1 MLYEDGHEC
10 YECWEFSFHDA
21 DVFVPSHEDV
31 VAVVGGAEN
40 PVSPV
45 VKPSFSAVVSEKNV
59 SNVAVLV
66 QDENALP
73 NHPLTA
79 FFTPQVR
86 FPAADVFRAFRE
98 SNVNSSDVSCLQR
111 TSNGQ
116 VVVTFRRAEC
126 KEQFL
131 RKSVLN
137 VSGMYALQDVDRP
150 LTYLQIFDAPH
161 ELPDP
166 AIIQRLSRYCDVIHH
181 RRGFFTEPGWEHVH
195 NGVRHY
201 RVRIKSPIP
210 SFLRFDRYYVQFRYV
225 GQPRTCRLCG
235 QTNHLASACHTI
247 ICFNC
252 EKTGHLASDC
262 PCPTFCN
269 ICKSPTHCARSCPL
283 SWSRV
288 VDVPASTSES
298 SPMNFENTD
307 TTENTQTENSEI
319 TGPTENTDTPAS
331 DNSENSISD
340 KTTSDL
346 LVDLPPPNLT
356 PASDAVDLDN
366 SEQDYMDQ
374 DSSDSTL
381 LDETYSSATEEQTMD
396 LFSDTP
402 PSRPSANGR
411 KPTKI
416 SQAFIPHWKPTA
428 PKLVTG
434 KPSREYS
441 PDSDDSPTAKK
452 PNTGRTNKHKHGK
465 KKN

>member
-1 MLYEDGHEC
+1 MATSATNAGNI
-10 YECWEFSFHDA
+10 SSHDA
-21 DVFVPSHEDV
+21 DVCVPSHEDV

-45 VKPSFSAVVSEKNV
+45 VKPSFSAVLSEKNV
-59 SNVAVLV
+59 SNVTVPV

-73 NHPLTA
+73 NRPLTA

-86 FPAADVFRAFRE
+86 LPAADVFRAFRE

-116 VVVTFRRAEC
+116 VVITFRRAEC

-131 RKSVLN
+131 RRSVLN
-137 VSGMYALQDVDRP
+137 VSGTPYALQDVDRP

-235 QTNHLASACHTI
+235 QNSHLASACHTI
-247 ICFNC
+247 LCFNC

-262 PCPTFCN
+262 PCPTYCN
-269 ICKSPTHCARSCPL
+269 ICKSPTHRARSCPL
-283 SWSRV
+283 SWSRI
-288 VDVPASTSES
+288 VDLPASSES
-298 SPMNFENTD
+298 LPMNVENTD
-307 TTENTQTENSEI
+307 TTENSQTENSEI
-319 TGPTENTDTPAS
+319 TDPTANTDTPAS
-331 DNSENSISD
+331 DNSANSITD

-346 LVDLPPPNLT
+346 LVDLPPTNLT
-356 PASDAVDLDN
+356 PASDAVDLDDSAQEN
-366 SEQDYMDQ
+366 MDQ
-374 DSSDSTL
+374 DSGDSTL
-381 LDETYSSATEEQTMD
+381 LDETYSSATEEQTME

-402 PSRPSANGR
+402 LSRPSANGR
-411 KPTKI
+411 KPVKI
-416 SQAFIPHWKPTA
+416 SQDFIPPRKPTA

-434 KPSREYS
+434 KPSREHS
-441 PDSDDSPTAKK
+441 PDPDDCPAPKK
-452 PNTGRTNKHKHGK
+452 PNTGRTNKHKHDLL
-465 KKN
+465 

>member
-1 MLYEDGHEC
+1 MATSATNAGNI
-10 YECWEFSFHDA
+10 SSHDA
-21 DVFVPSHEDV
+21 DVCVPSHEDV

-45 VKPSFSAVVSEKNV
+45 VKPSFSAVLSEKNV
-59 SNVAVLV
+59 SNVTVPV

-73 NHPLTA
+73 NRPLTA

-86 FPAADVFRAFRE
+86 LPAADVFRAFRE

-116 VVVTFRRAEC
+116 VVITFRRAEC

-131 RKSVLN
+131 RSVLN
-137 VSGMYALQDVDRP
+137 VSGTPYALQDVDRP

-166 AIIQRLSRYCDVIHH
+166 AIVQRLSRYCDVIHH
-181 RRGFFTEPGWEHVH
+181 PRGFFTEPGWEHVH

-235 QTNHLASACHTI
+235 QNNHLASACHTI

-262 PCPTFCN
+262 PCPTYCN
-269 ICKSPTHCARSCPL
+269 ICKSPTHRARSCPL
-283 SWSRV
+283 SWSRI
-288 VDVPASTSES
+288 VDLPASSES
-298 SPMNFENTD
+298 LPMNVENTD
-307 TTENTQTENSEI
+307 TTENSQTENSEI
-319 TGPTENTDTPAS
+319 TDPTANTDTPAS
-331 DNSENSISD
+331 DNSANSITD

-346 LVDLPPPNLT
+346 LVDLPPTNLT
-356 PASDAVDLDN
+356 PASDAVDLDDSAQEN
-366 SEQDYMDQ
+366 MDQ

-381 LDETYSSATEEQTMD
+381 LDETYSSATEEQTME

-402 PSRPSANGR
+402 LSRPSANGR
-411 KPTKI
+411 KPAKI
-416 SQAFIPHWKPTA
+416 SQDFIPPRKPTA

-434 KPSREYS
+434 KPSREHS
-441 PDSDDSPTAKK
+441 PDSDDCPAPKK
-452 PNTGRTNKHKHGK
+452 PNTGRTNKHKHDLL
-465 KKN
+465 

>member
-1 MLYEDGHEC
+1 MNVGNVSSL
-10 YECWEFSFHDA
+10 DA
-21 DVFVPSHEDV
+21 VGSESSSKNV
-31 VAVVGGAEN
+31 VCEVLGAET
-40 PVSPV
+40 PVSVVPV
-45 VKPSFSAVVSEKNV
+45 VSKPSFSAVVAEQNV
-59 SNVAVLV
+59 SAEVPAVH
-66 QDENALP
+66 DENALP
-73 NHPLTA
+73 NRPLTA

-86 FPAADVFRAFRE
+86 LPASDVFRAFRE

-126 KEQFL
+126 KELFL

-137 VSGMYALQDVDRP
+137 VAGQPCALQDVDRP

-210 SFLRFDRYYVQFRYV
+210 SFLRFDRYYVNFRYI

-262 PCPTFCN
+262 PCPIYCN
-269 ICKSPTHCARSCPL
+269 ICKSPNHRARSCPL
-283 SWSRV
+283 SWSRI
-288 VDVPASTSES
+288 VDLPASPSTSTNANIADMENSES
-298 SPMNFENTD
+298 TNASTAHTDSGTPANTA
-307 TTENTQTENSEI
+307 TELTANTEPEITENTASA
-319 TGPTENTDTPAS
+319 AS
-331 DNSENSISD
+331 DDESI
-340 KTTSDL
+340 TETPSDL
-346 LVDLPPPNLT
+346 PDVPSTNDH
-356 PASDAVDLDN
+356 DM
-366 SEQDYMDQ
+366 EQD
-374 DSSDSTL
+374 SDSTL
-381 LDETYSSATEEQTMD
+381 QDESYSSAPEEQT
-396 LFSDTP
+396 LEVFSDTP
-402 PSRPSANGR
+402 ISRPSANGR
-411 KPTKI
+411 KPAKLPHT
-416 SQAFIPHWKPTA
+416 FIPPRQPTA
-428 PKLVTG
+428 LKLVTG
-434 KPSREYS
+434 KPTREHS
-441 PDSDDSPTAKK
+441 PDSDDSPAPKK

>member
-1 MLYEDGHEC
+1 MASNATNAG
-10 YECWEFSFHDA
+10 SSSSHDA
-21 DVFVPSHEDV
+21 VVFENSPEDV
-31 VAVVGGAEN
+31 VAVVCGAEN
-40 PVSPV
+40 PVSTVP
-45 VKPSFSAVVSEKNV
+45 KPSFSAVVSEKNV
-59 SNVAVLV
+59 SNVAVPV

-73 NHPLTA
+73 NRPLTA

-86 FPAADVFRAFRE
+86 LPAADVFRAFRE

-126 KEQFL
+126 KEHFL

-137 VSGMYALQDVDRP
+137 VSGTPYALQDVDRP

-235 QTNHLASACHTI
+235 QNNHLASACHTI

-262 PCPTFCN
+262 PCPTYCN
-269 ICKSPTHCARSCPL
+269 ICKSPTHRARSCPL
-283 SWSRV
+283 SWSRI
-288 VDVPASTSES
+288 VDFPASTSDS
-298 SPMNFENTD
+298 SPMNV
-307 TTENTQTENSEI
+307 ENSDITANTETDEN
-319 TGPTENTDTPAS
+319 TGPTENLDTPAT
-331 DNSENSISD
+331 DNSEKSITD
-340 KTTSDL
+340 HATSDL
-346 LVDLPPPNLT
+346 LVDLPPEELT
-356 PASDAVDLDN
+356 PASDTVDLDN
-366 SEQDYMDQ
+366 SELDNMDQ

-381 LDETYSSATEEQTMD
+381 LDETYSSATEEQTME
-396 LFSDTP
+396 LFPETP

-411 KPTKI
+411 KPAKI
-416 SQAFIPHWKPTA
+416 SQGFIPPRKPTA

-434 KPSREYS
+434 KPTREHS
-441 PDSDDSPTAKK
+441 PDSDECPAAKK

>member
-1 MLYEDGHEC
+1 MATSATNAGNI
-10 YECWEFSFHDA
+10 SSHDA
-21 DVFVPSHEDV
+21 DVCVPLHEDV

-45 VKPSFSAVVSEKNV
+45 VKPSFSAVLSEKNV
-59 SNVAVLV
+59 SNVTVPV

-73 NHPLTA
+73 NRPLTA

-86 FPAADVFRAFRE
+86 LPAADVFRAFRE
-98 SNVNSSDVSCLQR
+98 SNANSSDVSCLQR

-116 VVVTFRRAEC
+116 VVITFRRAEC

-131 RKSVLN
+131 RRSVLN
-137 VSGMYALQDVDRP
+137 VSGTPYALQDVDRP
-150 LTYLQIFDAPH
+150 LTYFQIFDAPH

-181 RRGFFTEPGWEHVH
+181 RHGFFTEPGWEHVH

-235 QTNHLASACHTI
+235 ENNHLASACHTI
-247 ICFNC
+247 ICLNC

-262 PCPTFCN
+262 PCPTYCN
-269 ICKSPTHCARSCPL
+269 ICKSPTHRARSCPL
-283 SWSRV
+283 SWSRI
-288 VDVPASTSES
+288 VDLPASSES
-298 SPMNFENTD
+298 LPMNVENTD
-307 TTENTQTENSEI
+307 TTENSQTENSEI
-319 TGPTENTDTPAS
+319 TDPTANTDTPAS
-331 DNSENSISD
+331 DNSANSITD

-346 LVDLPPPNLT
+346 LVDLPPTNLT
-356 PASDAVDLDN
+356 PASDSVDLDDSAQEN
-366 SEQDYMDQ
+366 MDQ

-381 LDETYSSATEEQTMD
+381 LDETYSSATEEQTME

-402 PSRPSANGR
+402 LSRPSANGR
-411 KPTKI
+411 KPAKI
-416 SQAFIPHWKPTA
+416 SQDFIPPRKPTA

-434 KPSREYS
+434 KPSREHS
-441 PDSDDSPTAKK
+441 PDSDDCPAPKK
-452 PNTGRTNKHKHGK
+452 PNTGRTNKHKHDLL
-465 KKN
+465 

>member
-1 MLYEDGHEC
+1 MATSATNAGNI
-10 YECWEFSFHDA
+10 SSHDA
-21 DVFVPSHEDV
+21 DVCVPSHEDV

-45 VKPSFSAVVSEKNV
+45 VKPSFSAVLSEKNV
-59 SNVAVLV
+59 SNVTVPV

-73 NHPLTA
+73 NRPLTA

-86 FPAADVFRAFRE
+86 LPAADVFRAFRE

-111 TSNGQ
+111 TSKGQ
-116 VVVTFRRAEC
+116 VVITFRRAEC

-131 RKSVLN
+131 RRSVLN
-137 VSGMYALQDVDRP
+137 VSGTPYALQDVDRP
-150 LTYLQIFDAPH
+150 LTYFQIFDAPH

-181 RRGFFTEPGWEHVH
+181 RRSFFTEPGWEHVH

-235 QTNHLASACHTI
+235 QNSHLASACHTI
-247 ICFNC
+247 LCFNC

-262 PCPTFCN
+262 PCPTYCN
-269 ICKSPTHCARSCPL
+269 ICKSPTHRARSCPL
-283 SWSRV
+283 SWSRI
-288 VDVPASTSES
+288 VDLPASSES
-298 SPMNFENTD
+298 LPMNVENTD
-307 TTENTQTENSEI
+307 TTENSQTENSEI
-319 TGPTENTDTPAS
+319 TDPTANTDTPAS
-331 DNSENSISD
+331 DNSANSITD

-346 LVDLPPPNLT
+346 LVDLPPTNLT
-356 PASDAVDLDN
+356 PASDAVDLDDSAQEN
-366 SEQDYMDQ
+366 MDQ

-381 LDETYSSATEEQTMD
+381 LDETYSTATEEQTME

-402 PSRPSANGR
+402 LSRPSANGR
-411 KPTKI
+411 KPAKI
-416 SQAFIPHWKPTA
+416 SQDFIPPRKPTA

-434 KPSREYS
+434 KPSREHS
-441 PDSDDSPTAKK
+441 PDSDDCPAPKK
-452 PNTGRTNKHKHGK
+452 PNTGRTNKHKHDLL
-465 KKN
+465 

>member
-1 MLYEDGHEC
+1 MATSATNAGNI
-10 YECWEFSFHDA
+10 SSHDA
-21 DVFVPSHEDV
+21 DVFVPLHEDV

-45 VKPSFSAVVSEKNV
+45 VKPSFSAVLSEKNV
-59 SNVAVLV
+59 SNVAVPV

-73 NHPLTA
+73 NRSLTA
-79 FFTPQVR
+79 FFTPQVPL
-86 FPAADVFRAFRE
+86 PAADVFRAFRE

-116 VVVTFRRAEC
+116 VVFTFRRAEC

-131 RKSVLN
+131 RRSVLN
-137 VSGMYALQDVDRP
+137 VSGTPYALQDVDRP

-181 RRGFFTEPGWEHVH
+181 RRSFFTEPGWEHFH
-195 NGVRHY
+195 NGVCHY

-210 SFLRFDRYYVQFRYV
+210 SFLRFDRYYVQFRYF

-262 PCPTFCN
+262 PCPTYCN
-269 ICKSPTHCARSCPL
+269 ICKSPTHRARSCPL
-283 SWSRV
+283 SWSRI
-288 VDVPASTSES
+288 VDLPASSES
-298 SPMNFENTD
+298 LPMNENTD
-307 TTENTQTENSEI
+307 TTENSQTENSEI
-319 TGPTENTDTPAS
+319 TDPTENTDTPAS
-331 DNSENSISD
+331 DNSANSITD

-346 LVDLPPPNLT
+346 LVDLPPTNLT
-356 PASDAVDLDN
+356 PASDAVDLDDSADEN
-366 SEQDYMDQ
+366 MDQ

-381 LDETYSSATEEQTMD
+381 LDETYSSATEEQTME

-402 PSRPSANGR
+402 LSRPSANGR
-411 KPTKI
+411 N
-416 SQAFIPHWKPTA
+416 A
-428 PKLVTG
+428 LVSG
-434 KPSREYS
+434 KP
-441 PDSDDSPTAKK
+441 
-452 PNTGRTNKHKHGK
+452 RTPIPGECGALAGDFSGF
-465 KKN
+465 